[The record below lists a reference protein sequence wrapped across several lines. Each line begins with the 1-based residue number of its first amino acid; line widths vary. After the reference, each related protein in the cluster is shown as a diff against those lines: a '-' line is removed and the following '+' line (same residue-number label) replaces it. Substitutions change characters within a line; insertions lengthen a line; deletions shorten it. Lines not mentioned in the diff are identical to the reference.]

1 MQVQR
6 QHDPTLPPPWE
17 ALFDPASGLKYYWN
31 PQTNVTQYE
40 RPLGGPAPPPLAA
53 PSGYVRATSS
63 AQIIAAARTG
73 WPTSLLQCR
82 VKSCISL

>member
-40 RPLGGPAPPPLAA
+40 RPLGGPGTSTAGRA
-53 PSGYVRATSS
+53 VRLCEGH
-63 AQIIAAARTG
+63 II
-73 WPTSLLQCR
+73 
-82 VKSCISL
+82 